1 MNRRLLKVAAA
12 GLVLAAAIGLPGRT
26 PSAASDGRLT
36 VVATTGILADLA
48 TRVGGDQARVVGLV
62 PPGADPHTYEPSL
75 RDVRD
80 IVGAKLAFSNYLM
93 LEEQSL
99 IRTIDANL
107 PKSSRHVALAEEASG
122 YSAEIIPLVENHSLD
137 TVWLGLRVHGTKE
150 GATRS
155 STVELALVDVQ
166 GPGAVHG
173 FVTGTFGQ
181 PISVF
186 DSSDGTDASR
196 GYAGDI
202 TTLPMDAHTHM
213 SWAFTVPGEYRL
225 TFRAQYVAGPG
236 VRPKQVAES
245 TLTVV
250 VGENPGKDGRK
261 VIAEGHADITAD
273 LVQGRMQLFTDK
285 LPSGK
290 GARAGMEATPLEDV
304 VISVPP
310 KALLPVPADPAY
322 RFIAR
327 PGQDVY
333 QLPQAVLG
341 RHVHGEID
349 PHLWQD
355 VRNAQAYVEVI
366 RDQMTAADPANAR
379 AYHDNAAKALAELDD
394 VHDYVERSVK
404 SIPEANRHLVTTH
417 DAYGYLA
424 HRYGLDIAAVV
435 APSPVQEPSLA
446 DRRRLTRTLADL
458 ALPAV
463 FLEPNATQHSV
474 ALVEAAKHTGTKV
487 CTIWGDA
494 FTPNVRTYPDMMRA
508 NADSLARCLG
518 GTPLG
523 DHDLKD
529 QP

>member
-1 MNRRLLKVAAA
+1 MKQWMKTAVA
-12 GLVLAAAIGLPGRT
+12 GLVLAAAVVAPGRT
-26 PSAASDGRLT
+26 PSAALDGRTT
-36 VVATTGILADLA
+36 VITTTGILTDL
-48 TRVGGDQARVVGLV
+48 TQRVAGDAAHVVGLV

-80 IVGAKLAFSNYLM
+80 VVHAELAFSNYLM

-107 PKSSRHVALAEEASG
+107 PAGAQHIALAEEASA
-122 YSAEIIPLVENHSLD
+122 YSAEIIPLVEHHSLD
-137 TVWLGLRVHGTKE
+137 TVWLGLRVAGTKP
-150 GATRS
+150 GATRAS
-155 STVELALVDVQ
+155 SVEMRMTGVD

-173 FVTGTFGQ
+173 FVTGTFGA
-181 PISVF
+181 PSSVF
-186 DSSDGTDASR
+186 DSSDGFDAAR
-196 GYAGDI
+196 GYAGDA

-213 SWAFTVPGEYRL
+213 SWAFTTPGIHEVHFEADYRPE
-225 TFRAQYVAGPG
+225 PG
-236 VRPKQVAES
+236 ARPRDTMTG
-245 TLTVV
+245 TLTVAVGVDPHRLGRPV
-250 VGENPGKDGRK
+250 VL
-261 VIAEGHADITAD
+261 AEGHADLTAD
-273 LVQGRMQLFTDK
+273 LEQGVLRLSTDAADSHDD
-285 LPSGK
+285 L
-290 GARAGMEATPLEDV
+290 GMGEVALSDV

-310 KALLPVPADPAY
+310 KALMPVPADPAF

-327 PGQDVY
+327 PGTDVY

-341 RHVHGEID
+341 KHVHGEID

-366 RDQMTAADPANAR
+366 RDKLTEADPQHAAEFRANAAR
-379 AYHDNAAKALAELDD
+379 TLAELDE
-394 VHDYVERSVK
+394 VHDYVERSVA

-435 APSPVQEPSLA
+435 APTPAQEPSLA
-446 DRRRLTRTLADL
+446 DRRRLTTTLHDL

-463 FLEPNATQHSV
+463 FVEPNASQHAR
-474 ALVEAAKHTGTKV
+474 ALHEAAAHTGTQV

-494 FTPNVRTYPDMMRA
+494 FTEGVPTYPDMMRA

-529 QP
+529 QR